1 MESRNDE
8 KFPITEKEERLLR
21 LIREIKFGEFQVHIA
36 DGQPVRVEE
45 IRKSIKL

>member
-1 MESRNDE
+1 MGQEPKRPVDLTSREE
-8 KFPITEKEERLLR
+8 KLIMLLR
-21 LIREIKFGEFQVHIA
+21 DLRFGELHLYVA